1 MVQPRVVFPMQANR
15 YNAAYVIVMG
25 LYFNCYCGVEAMTV
39 KSAVESMTV
48 KNEVQIGVEPTVL
61 EIVD

>member
-1 MVQPRVVFPMQANR
+1 MQANR

-48 KNEVQIGVEPTVL
+48 KNEVQIGVEPSIL